1 MVLFTR
7 SIAQLRAL
15 PVAALV
21 LGLSLSAQAQTP
33 IAITGGTSIYSQNFD
48 GLTPTGTTYPAGWAG
63 LRYAR
68 SSTNTTAIINE
79 ALNPVVLA
87 DGSNAGAVYNAGP
100 NAGSTGD
107 TDRALGSLASAS
119 TYPAYGAVFVN
130 NSGAAITRVSMA
142 GRAEQWRTGSNNTVN
157 ETIVFEYSLD
167 ATNLNSGTTATW
179 VPVTSLDLTELAITS
194 TVAGPLD
201 GNAAANSRP
210 IAGVITGINWPAGGT
225 MWIRWRDN
233 DDLGSDALLAV
244 DNFALA
250 TGNTV
255 LAARNQALENTLSV
269 FPNPATSKINL
280 TVGQA
285 GVGAAVEIFNAL
297 GQRVQHLT
305 ATQAQFSV
313 DVAALKAGVYTVR
326 FTTAEGAAT
335 RSFVKQ

>member
-1 MVLFTR
+1 LRPVFAFTSFFHLFQPFIVVLFTR

-15 PVAALV
+15 PVAAML

-33 IAITGGTSIYSQNFD
+33 IAITGGTSVYAQTFD
-48 GLTPTGTTYPAGWAG
+48 GITPTGTTYPAGWAG
-63 LRYAR
+63 LRYGR
-68 SSTNTTAIINE
+68 SATGTSIINE
-79 ALNPVVLA
+79 ALSPVVQNA
-87 DGSNAGAVYNAGP
+87 TSNAGAVYNAG
-100 NAGSTGD
+100 ADGD
-107 TDRALGSLASAS
+107 ADRALGSLASAS
-119 TYPAYGAVFVN
+119 NYPAYGAVFVN

-179 VPVTSLDLTELAITS
+179 TPVTGLDLTELITAS

-201 GNAAANSRP
+201 GNAAANSRN
-210 IAGVITGINWPAGGT
+210 ISGVITGINWPAGTT
-225 MWIRWRDN
+225 MWIRWRDT

-255 LAARNQALENTLSV
+255 LATQNQALQNSLS
-269 FPNPATSKINL
+269 
-280 TVGQA
+280 
-285 GVGAAVEIFNAL
+285 
-297 GQRVQHLT
+297 
-305 ATQAQFSV
+305 TQTQFSV

-326 FTTAEGAAT
+326 FTTQDGVAA